1 MTLKKV
7 KRSYPLWT
15 ELPYAGENRPPTNPV
30 EQFAGQWRTYYIRR
44 NPNKGFETLDG
55 CPIKLAVRNPNTI
68 DWCKQLGMVH
78 HVLDNLT
85 ERQIIIAKYWGG
97 GPPSKQWIPIVEQ
110 LIDTYGV
117 EAPRAS
123 RILAA
128 FYAGLNDAL
137 VATWYVKY
145 KWLVA
150 RPNQFD
156 EDLATV
162 ICTPRHPSY
171 TSGHGAVAG
180 AAEVILSY
188 FFPAE
193 SKRIHELAEE
203 DALSRLYGGIHFPI
217 DNEQGLRLGR
227 QIGSIVVNELQK
239 DSSARG
245 PVDVPYREFKNAE
258 LMPPYEQACISDSD
272 QMCDSLVMDTSC

>member
-1 MTLKKV
+1 MKNKK
-7 KRSYPLWT
+7 RNYPLWT
-15 ELPYAGENRPPTNPV
+15 ELPYAGECRPPTDPV
-30 EQFAGQWRTYYIRR
+30 EPFAGQWRTYYIRKDKD
-44 NPNKGFETLDG
+44 NGFKTLDG
-55 CPIKLAVRNPNTI
+55 CPIKLAVQNPNTI
-68 DWCKQLGMVH
+68 DWCEQLRIVH
-78 HVLDNLT
+78 RVLDNLT
-85 ERQIIIAKYWGG
+85 ERQIIIAKYWGA
-97 GPPSKQWIPIVEQ
+97 GPPSMQWIPIVEG
-110 LIDTYGV
+110 LISTYGV
-117 EAPRAS
+117 EAPRAA

-156 EDLATV
+156 AELATV

-203 DALSRLYGGIHFPI
+203 DAMSRLYAGIHFPA

-227 QIGSIVVNELQK
+227 QIGKIVVNELKK
-239 DSSARG
+239 DRSTQG
-245 PVDVPYREFKNAE
+245 PVDVPYREFRNAD
-258 LMPPYEQACISDSD
+258 LTPPYEQAFRSDSD
-272 QMCDSLVMDTSC
+272 QMCESLVMDTSC